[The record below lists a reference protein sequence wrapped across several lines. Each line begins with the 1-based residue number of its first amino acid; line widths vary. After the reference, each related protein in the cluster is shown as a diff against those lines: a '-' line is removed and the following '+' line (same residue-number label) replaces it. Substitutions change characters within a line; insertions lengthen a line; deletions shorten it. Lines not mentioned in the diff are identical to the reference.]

1 MSHCDMLE
9 ILTSVFILSLSIIIY
24 FLSLKLKLLNID
36 LYLVISKWMLATKY
50 EITRDLLTQ
59 MLSNYVI
66 LSLFDDK
73 FSKLNQINHLVMQR
87 FGYN

>member
-1 MSHCDMLE
+1 MAHCDMLE